1 MTYPLMILPFV
12 ALTIVVTGVSAVRPG
27 FGRRIAA
34 SALGAVVLVVL
45 TAIFDNAMIALD
57 LFTYPP
63 EHLSGLRIGLA
74 PLEDFSY
81 PVCAAFLIP
90 AVFAL
95 ISRRKDSA

>member
-12 ALTIVVTGVSAVRPG
+12 ALTIAVTGVSAVRPG
-27 FGRRIAA
+27 FGRRIVA

-45 TAIFDNAMIALD
+45 TAIFDNVMIALD

-95 ISRRKDSA
+95 VTRRKESV

>member
-12 ALTIVVTGVSAVRPG
+12 ALTVAITAISAVRPG
-27 FGRRIAA
+27 FRRRLAA
-34 SALGAVVLVVL
+34 SALGAVVLLAL
-45 TAIFDNAMIALD
+45 TAIFDNVMIALD

-81 PVCAAFLIP
+81 PLCAAFLIP
-90 AVFAL
+90 AVFSL
-95 ISRRKDSA
+95 VSRKESA

>member
-1 MTYPLMILPFV
+1 VTYPLLILPFV
-12 ALTIVVTGVSAVRPG
+12 AVTVVVTLASAVRPR
-27 FGRRIAA
+27 FRRRIAA

-45 TAIFDNAMIALD
+45 TAVFDNVMIALD

-81 PVCAAFLIP
+81 PVCAAFLVP

-95 ISRRKDSA
+95 LTRKAHP

>member
-1 MTYPLMILPFV
+1 MTYPLLVLPFI
-12 ALTIVVTGVSAVRPG
+12 ALTVVVTAISAVRPG
-27 FGRRIAA
+27 FRRRLAA

-45 TAIFDNAMIALD
+45 TAIFDNVMIALD

-81 PVCAAFLIP
+81 PVCAAFLLP
-90 AVFAL
+90 AVFVL
-95 ISRRKDSA
+95 VSRKKAA